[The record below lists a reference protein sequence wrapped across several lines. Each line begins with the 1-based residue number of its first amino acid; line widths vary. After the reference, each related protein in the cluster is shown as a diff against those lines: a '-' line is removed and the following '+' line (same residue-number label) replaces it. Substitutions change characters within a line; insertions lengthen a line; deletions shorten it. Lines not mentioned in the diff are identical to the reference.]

1 MQKNGRRTLME
12 IVIIFLLSCI
22 LTARYLDKKK
32 MQAASVLYSVLF
44 IITFTFSLFAIDYE
58 IIKESM
64 INIFGEPFYGELRR
78 SVLGILN
85 TDCFGI
91 NLTTVFV
98 AACILQTVIVIIG
111 LTKRVVSYFI
121 VEKKPSREFYKAYFR
136 FVLLV
141 RNLYLPKRINLLYC
155 RLLN

>member
-1 MQKNGRRTLME
+1 ME
-12 IVIIFLLSCI
+12 ITVIFLLSCI
-22 LTARYLDKKK
+22 ITARYLEKKK

-44 IITFTFSLFAIDYE
+44 IITFTFSLFAIDYNV
-58 IIKESM
+58 IQNGL
-64 INIFGEPFYGELRR
+64 INIFGEQFYGELRR
-78 SVLGILN
+78 SVLGILSIE
-85 TDCFGI
+85 CFGI
-91 NLTTVFV
+91 SLKLFFV
-98 AACILQTVIVIIG
+98 SACILQTAIVIIG

>member
-1 MQKNGRRTLME
+1 ME
-12 IVIIFLLSCI
+12 ITVIFLISCI
-22 LTARYLDKKK
+22 ITARYLDKKR

-44 IITFTFSLFAIDYE
+44 IITFVFSLFAIDYG
-58 IIKESM
+58 IVKEGM
-64 INIFGEPFYGELRR
+64 INIFGEQFYGELRH

-85 TDCFGI
+85 TEFLGI
-91 NLTTVFV
+91 NNTILFT

-121 VEKKPSREFYKAYFR
+121 IERKPASEFYKAYFR

>member
-1 MQKNGRRTLME
+1 ME

-22 LTARYLDKKK
+22 VTARYLDKKK

-44 IITFTFSLFAIDYE
+44 IITFTCSLFAIDYD
-58 IIKESM
+58 IIKEGM
-64 INIFGEPFYGELRR
+64 MKIFGEQLYGELRQ

-85 TDCFGI
+85 TELFGI
-91 NLTTVFV
+91 NLTTFFV
-98 AACILQTVIVIIG
+98 AACILQTVIVVIG

-121 VEKKPSREFYKAYFR
+121 VEKKPSRDFYKAYFR

-141 RNLYLPKRINLLYC
+141 RNLHLPKRINLLYC